1 MIIPYTLKNLGLNK
15 VCLWGFPGG
24 ASGKKNLPTS
34 AGNVRHRFD
43 PGSGRSHGEGN
54 GNPLQYSCWRS
65 PWAGETG
72 RLWSIEFQRVGHN

>member
-34 AGNVRHRFD
+34 AGNVRDTGLILARED
-43 PGSGRSHGEGN
+43 PMEKEMATH
-54 GNPLQYSCWRS
+54 YSIL
-65 PWAGETG
+65 AGEAHGQG
-72 RLWSIEFQRVGHN
+72 RLAGYGP